1 MGKVY
6 IKQRGTLVGHLKHL
20 LTDMTMRRPHWK
32 KAPQESTRTFK
43 SFLPV
48 PRASEASSSSFIQFP
63 YCKDILTTKGWKHNQ
78 IRFRWR
84 VPSWLATAWQH
95 RSALLLF
102 DRLFGFILSPPV
114 SSMEGAKAAWT
125 CVKHLQCTEALGFAC
140 LQKSRNNLKKYA
152 DLSISFWQKFR
163 QSDSLTGIR
172 HKQAVPRNKIHHIG
186 HGGKKEEGSSLFEDV
201 IESQSTWCRR
211 VCVCHQVLWLQVQL
225 LIRRIAIQ
233 QIVKTEGQKE
243 GRSNR
248 CSSAKFRNA
257 EEPLEPLV

>member
-1 MGKVY
+1 M
-6 IKQRGTLVGHLKHL
+6 VGHLKHL

-32 KAPQESTRTFK
+32 KAHQESTRTFK

-140 LQKSRNNLKKYA
+140 LQKSRNNLNKYA

-163 QSDSLTGIR
+163 QSDNLTGIR
-172 HKQAVPRNKIHHIG
+172 HKQALPRNKIHHIG

-201 IESQSTWCRR
+201 IESQSTWWQTQTRR
-211 VCVCHQVLWLQVQL
+211 RRRGKKLPTAFASATRCFVQL

-233 QIVKTEGQKE
+233 QIVSGPERRPQQ
-243 GRSNR
+243 
-248 CSSAKFRNA
+248 
-257 EEPLEPLV
+257 PLQFS